1 MNEEILTQK
10 IKQIPDR
17 AELLFSRLW
26 DISVDGM
33 RLIDRNGEILMV
45 NDAYCQIV
53 EKQKKDLIGKPF
65 SVVYQDSEKEK
76 VFETYLR
83 DALNEEIKTRF
94 ERENTLWN
102 GRKCWFEFSN
112 SFLTLHDS
120 EKVTLSIIKDITER
134 KNSEMELIESEKK
147 FRMLFNNA
155 NDAVFVTQLRKNKT
169 YGDFIEV
176 NDVACNR
183 FGYTKEEFLK
193 LSPSAIIQPTDIEEF
208 NQSIENLLKKHHIIY
223 QVVHRAKDKKL
234 IPTEV
239 SSHLFTYDGEL
250 TVLSIARDITERKE
264 AEDKLRRNSIVLR
277 NLASHLQSIREDER
291 TLIAREIH
299 DELGQVLTVLKIQIT
314 LLANKLRK
322 DQKDLKE
329 KINSLS
335 KVIDDSVESVQRITS
350 KLRPNVL
357 DELGLIPAIEW
368 QTQEFRKITDKV
380 FSLSL
385 PSNDL
390 LIDKEIST
398 VLFRTFQ
405 EAVTNVIRHASA
417 SHVHITL
424 NYTKPILSLEVSDNG
439 LGITAEQVKNP
450 KSLGIIGMNERAL
463 AVGGEFNI
471 EGFPTKGTRVRV
483 EIPFNYLP
491 QEKTDY

>member
-1 MNEEILTQK
+1 MEEQVLTEEIRQL
-10 IKQIPDR
+10 PDK

-33 RLIDRNGEILMV
+33 RLIDKNGKILMV
-45 NDAYCQIV
+45 NDAYCSIV
-53 EKQKKDLIGKPF
+53 EMKKEELVGKPF
-65 SVVYQDSEKEK
+65 SIVYHHSEKEK
-76 VFETYLR
+76 VFQTYLR

-94 ERENTLWN
+94 ERENVLWS
-102 GRKCWFEFSN
+102 GKKCWFEFSN
-112 SFLTLHDS
+112 SFLDLPDS

-134 KNSEMELIESEKK
+134 KNSELELIESEKK

-183 FGYTKEEFLK
+183 FGYTKDEFLK
-193 LSPSAIIQPTDIEEF
+193 LSPSAIVQPKYIDEF
-208 NQSIENLLKKHHIIY
+208 NRSIEQLLEESHIIY
-223 QVVHRAKDKKL
+223 QVIHRAKDNKL

-239 SSHLFTYDGEL
+239 SSHLFPYDGEL

-277 NLASHLQSIREDER
+277 NLASHLQSIREEER
-291 TLIAREIH
+291 AIIAREIH

-314 LLANKLRK
+314 LLANKLRE

-329 KINSLS
+329 KINDLS
-335 KVIDDSVESVQRITS
+335 KVIDESVESVQRITS
-350 KLRPNVL
+350 KLRPGIL

-368 QTQEFRKITDKV
+368 QTQEFRNVTDKL

-385 PSNDL
+385 PSNEIT
-390 LIDKEIST
+390 IDKEKST
-398 VLFRTFQ
+398 AIFRIFQ
-405 EAVTNVIRHASA
+405 EAVTNIIRHASA
-417 SHVHITL
+417 THVYISLNQSHPKL
-424 NYTKPILSLEVSDNG
+424 ILEIRDNG
-439 LGITAEQVKNP
+439 LGISSEQIKNSR
-450 KSLGIIGMNERAL
+450 SLGIIGMKERAL
-463 AVGGEFNI
+463 AVGGEVNI
-471 EGFPTKGTRVRV
+471 EGIPTKGTTVKV
-483 EIPFNYLP
+483 EIPYKVKRN
-491 QEKTDY
+491 

>member
-1 MNEEILTQK
+1 MIEEEEILTEK
-10 IKQIPDR
+10 INQIPDK

-26 DISVDGM
+26 DISADGM
-33 RLIDRNGEILMV
+33 RLIDGSGKILMV
-45 NDAYCQIV
+45 NDAYCNIV
-53 EKQKKDLIGKPF
+53 GMNKEELIGRPF
-65 SVVYQDSEKEK
+65 SIVYHHSEKEI
-76 VFETYLR
+76 VFQTYLR
-83 DALNEEIKTRF
+83 DASHKEIKTRF
-94 ERENTLWN
+94 ERENVLWN
-102 GRKCWFEFSN
+102 GNKRWFEFSN
-112 SFLTLHDS
+112 SFLDLPSS

-134 KNSEMELIESEKK
+134 KNSEIELIESEKK
-147 FRMLFNNA
+147 FRMLFNSA

-183 FGYTKEEFLK
+183 FGYSKEEFLK
-193 LSPSAIIQPTDIEEF
+193 LSPSAIVQPKYIEEF
-208 NQSIENLLKKHHIIY
+208 NRSIEELLRDNHIIY
-223 QVVHRAKDKKL
+223 QVIHRAKDNGL

-239 SSHLFTYDGEL
+239 SSHLFNYDGEL

-314 LLANKLRK
+314 LLSHKLRE

-329 KINSLS
+329 KINGLS
-335 KVIDDSVESVQRITS
+335 KVIDESVESVQRITS
-350 KLRPNVL
+350 KLRPGIL

-368 QTQEFRKITDKV
+368 QTQEFRNVTDKL

-385 PSNDL
+385 PSNETQ
-390 LIDKEIST
+390 INKDKST
-398 VLFRTFQ
+398 VIFRIFQ

-417 SHVHITL
+417 SHVYISL
-424 NYTKPILSLEVSDNG
+424 NLSHPKLILEVRDNG
-439 LGITAEQVKNP
+439 SGISSDQIKNP
-450 KSLGIIGMNERAL
+450 RSLGIIGMKERAL
-463 AVGGEFNI
+463 AVGGEVNI
-471 EGFPTKGTRVRV
+471 EGIPTKGTTVKV
-483 EIPFNYLP
+483 EIPY
-491 QEKTDY
+491 

>member
-1 MNEEILTQK
+1 LIEEEEILTEK
-10 IKQIPDR
+10 INQIPDK

-26 DISVDGM
+26 DISADGM
-33 RLIDRNGEILMV
+33 RLIDGSGKILMV
-45 NDAYCQIV
+45 NDAYCNIV
-53 EKQKKDLIGKPF
+53 GMNKEELIGRPF
-65 SVVYQDSEKEK
+65 SIVYHHSEKEM
-76 VFETYLR
+76 VFQTYLR
-83 DALNEEIKTRF
+83 DASHKEIKTRF
-94 ERENTLWN
+94 ERENVLWN
-102 GRKCWFEFSN
+102 GSKRWFEFSN
-112 SFLTLHDS
+112 SFLDLPSS

-134 KNSEMELIESEKK
+134 KNSEIELIESEKK
-147 FRMLFNNA
+147 FRMLFNSA

-183 FGYTKEEFLK
+183 FGYSKEEFLK
-193 LSPSAIIQPTDIEEF
+193 LSPSAIVQPKYIEEF
-208 NQSIENLLKKHHIIY
+208 NRSIEELLRENHIIY
-223 QVVHRAKDKKL
+223 QVIHRAKDNGL

-239 SSHLFTYDGEL
+239 SSHLFNYDGEL

-314 LLANKLRK
+314 LLSHKLRE

-329 KINSLS
+329 KINGLS
-335 KVIDDSVESVQRITS
+335 KVIDESVESVQRITS
-350 KLRPNVL
+350 KLRPGIL

-368 QTQEFRKITDKV
+368 QTQEFRNVTDKL

-385 PSNDL
+385 PSNE
-390 LIDKEIST
+390 IQINKDKST
-398 VLFRTFQ
+398 VIFRIFQ

-417 SHVHITL
+417 SHVYISL
-424 NYTKPILSLEVSDNG
+424 NLSHPKLILEVRDNG
-439 LGITAEQVKNP
+439 SGISIDQIKNP
-450 KSLGIIGMNERAL
+450 RSLGIIGMKERAL
-463 AVGGEFNI
+463 AVGGEVNI
-471 EGFPTKGTRVRV
+471 EGVPTKGTTVIV
-483 EIPFNYLP
+483 EIPY
-491 QEKTDY
+491 